1 MPQMFHKCRDLY
13 LYIMRRNTNHAAVK
27 PNSLNLFS
35 RYCVSSLVFASFR
48 RKPAKQV
55 LIIYITNFYYSFI
68 ASTLKLL
75 YSDRRD
81 IRLLNVHGGNTT
93 DTVLAGK
100 LDDAIAIG
108 FHYKKQMLFWTDVS
122 LEAIMRKSL
131 KGNSKQE
138 IVVST
143 GLVRPEGLSV
153 DWITSKIYWIDSHSK
168 LVEVA
173 NMDGS
178 QRSVLFWS
186 NLDQPRAIVV
196 DPLHG

>member
-1 MPQMFHKCRDLY
+1 M
-13 LYIMRRNTNHAAVK
+13 
-27 PNSLNLFS
+27 
-35 RYCVSSLVFASFR
+35 
-48 RKPAKQV
+48 

-75 YSDRRD
+75 YSNRRA

-143 GLVRPEGLSV
+143 GLVRPEGLAV
-153 DWITSKIYWIDSHSK
+153 DWITSKIYWTDSHSK